1 MNELEE
7 AIVSQPNIS
16 LKRKRSLLFFIL
28 FPAVSML
35 LGWGLRGF
43 IGGGPYGAMIPGAMV
58 MVAICMLLDVPLLF
72 AAIAVVFGTAGTA
85 MGDEMT
91 YGQTIGFLRN
101 PDTVWWGL
109 QAPVLKVEF
118 GD

>member
-1 MNELEE
+1 MNALE
-7 AIVSQPNIS
+7 ATVAAQ
-16 LKRKRSLLFFIL
+16 RSTSIKHKPSRLFFIL

-58 MVAICMLLDVPLLF
+58 MIAICMLLDVPLLF

-85 MGDEMT
+85 MGGEMT
-91 YGQTIGFLRN
+91 
-101 PDTVWWGL
+101 
-109 QAPVLKVEF
+109 
-118 GD
+118 